1 MFESIAKTLSAEEK
15 VERFKFLLGH
25 ELGLS
30 IKRAEM
36 LAISIASVSALIF
49 SVFAFLFGLN
59 EIIIILGFVCTF
71 AIAYLFSFFFFS
83 FLTEQKQKEKEKNAS
98 VALIQASLLPEGTTA
113 EQIVKELSRM
123 HNPLAEEFKIALNE
137 IRKGAETNSAL
148 ENLAKR
154 CNGKAIAKLVQLLKM
169 ADVTGGVTPA
179 MLRESAKEIVDEQ
192 TLARERAALLTIQ
205 KATLVLSSM
214 ILVPFILGM
223 LAGIAKNF
231 DLSYLDVLELG
242 KANQA
247 ALVETARLASNVYIV
262 ELVIIASLFLGMLE
276 NNTKKAIAYL
286 LLILPVALSIFYFA
300 VSTKIA

>member
-1 MFESIAKTLSAEEK
+1 MFESIAKALFAEER
-15 VERFKFLLGH
+15 VERFKFLLRH

-30 IKRAEM
+30 MKRAEM
-36 LAISIASVSALIF
+36 LALSIASIFALIF
-49 SVFAFLFGLN
+49 SIFAFLFDFNG
-59 EIIIILGFVCTF
+59 IIIILGFVCAF
-71 AIAYLFSFFFFS
+71 AIAYIFSFFFFS
-83 FLTEQKQKEKEKNAS
+83 FLAERKQKEKEKNAS
-98 VALIQASLLPEGTTA
+98 VALMQASLLPEGTTA
-113 EQIVKELSRM
+113 ERIVKELSRM
-123 HNPLAEEFKIALNE
+123 NNLLAEEFKIALNE
-137 IRKGAETNSAL
+137 IRKGAGVNNAL

-154 CNGKAIAKLVQLLKM
+154 CNGRAIAKLVQLLKM
-169 ADVTGGVTPA
+169 VDITGRVTPA

-247 ALVETARLASNVYIV
+247 ALVEAAMLASNVYIA
-262 ELVIIASLFLGMLE
+262 ELAIIASLFLGMLE

-286 LLILPVALSIFYFA
+286 LLILPVALSIFYFT